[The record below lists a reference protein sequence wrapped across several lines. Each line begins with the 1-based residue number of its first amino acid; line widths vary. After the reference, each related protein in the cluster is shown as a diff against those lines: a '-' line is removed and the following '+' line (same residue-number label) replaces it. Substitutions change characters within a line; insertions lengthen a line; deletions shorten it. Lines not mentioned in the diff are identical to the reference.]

1 MKYYGNNILNINREI
16 YIEGKTMSIK
26 IDGIQSEDELK
37 KAQAAAQ
44 AQGTTI
50 TDYNEWSEILSQF
63 QDNGIQSTG
72 SYTGDKALMENI
84 QAQMAELAQQLQEQE
99 AVQKNMPENNQTEK
113 VQKLAETDKQ
123 QELKAT
129 VANATSSQIM
139 SDYMK
144 YYHML
149 M

>member
-1 MKYYGNNILNINREI
+1 MAIRV
-16 YIEGKTMSIK
+16 
-26 IDGIQSEDELK
+26 DGIESEDELR

-44 AQGTTI
+44 AQGTSI
-50 TDYNEWSEILSQF
+50 TNYNEWAQILQEF
-63 QDNGIQSTG
+63 QDNGIESTG
-72 SYTGDKALMENI
+72 SYAGDKARMQEI
-84 QAQMAELAQQLQEQE
+84 QAAVEEYAAQVQEQE
-99 AVQKNMPENNQTEK
+99 RIQQNAPDNKETEK
-113 VQKLAETDKQ
+113 VQKASETDRN

-139 SDYMK
+139 ADYMK

>member
-1 MKYYGNNILNINREI
+1 
-16 YIEGKTMSIK
+16 MSIK
-26 IDGIQSEDELK
+26 VDGIQSEDELK

-50 TDYNEWSEILSQF
+50 TDYNEWSDILSQF

-72 SYTGDKALMENI
+72 SYTGDKALMEEI
-84 QAQMAELAQQLQEQE
+84 KAQMEELAQQLQEQE
-99 AVQKNMPENNQTEK
+99 TVQQNTPTNNDTEK
-113 VQKLAETDKQ
+113 IKKAVDTDSQ

-129 VANATSSQIM
+129 MANATSSQIM

>member
-1 MKYYGNNILNINREI
+1 ML
-16 YIEGKTMSIK
+16 IK
-26 IDGIQSEDELK
+26 VDGIQSEDELK

-50 TDYNEWSEILSQF
+50 TDYNEWSDILSQF

-72 SYTGDKALMENI
+72 SYTGDKALMEEI
-84 QAQMAELAQQLQEQE
+84 KAQMAELAQQLQEQE
-99 AVQKNMPENNQTEK
+99 TVQQNTPTNNDTEK
-113 VQKLAETDKQ
+113 IKKAVDTDSQ

-129 VANATSSQIM
+129 MANATSSQIM

>member
-1 MKYYGNNILNINREI
+1 
-16 YIEGKTMSIK
+16 MSIK
-26 IDGIQSEDELK
+26 VDGIQSEDELK

-50 TDYNEWSEILSQF
+50 TDYNEWSDILSQF

-72 SYTGDKALMENI
+72 SYTGDKALMEEI
-84 QAQMAELAQQLQEQE
+84 KAQMAELAQQLQEQE
-99 AVQKNMPENNQTEK
+99 TVQQNTPTNNDTEK
-113 VQKLAETDKQ
+113 IKKAVDTDSQ

-129 VANATSSQIM
+129 MANATSSQIM

>member
-1 MKYYGNNILNINREI
+1 MAIRV
-16 YIEGKTMSIK
+16 
-26 IDGIQSEDELK
+26 DGIESEDELR

-44 AQGTTI
+44 AQGTSI
-50 TDYNEWSEILSQF
+50 TNYNEWAQILQEF

-72 SYTGDKALMENI
+72 TYAGDKARMQEI
-84 QAQMAELAQQLQEQE
+84 QAAVEEYAAQVQEQE
-99 AVQKNMPENNQTEK
+99 KIQQNAPDNKETEK
-113 VQKLAETDKQ
+113 VQKSSETDRN

-139 SDYMK
+139 ADYMK

>member
-1 MKYYGNNILNINREI
+1 MA
-16 YIEGKTMSIK
+16 IK
-26 IDGIQSEDELK
+26 VDGIQSEDELK

-44 AQGTTI
+44 AQGASI
-50 TDYNEWSEILSQF
+50 TNYEEWSDILGKF
-63 QDNGIQSTG
+63 QENGIQSTG
-72 SYTGDKALMENI
+72 SYAGDKALMLDI
-84 QAQMAELAQQLQEQE
+84 QAQMEVIAEQLQEQE
-99 AVQKNMPENNQTEK
+99 KIQQNTPDNKETEK
-113 VQKLAETDKQ
+113 VQKTADTDRQ

-139 SDYMK
+139 ADYMK

>member
-1 MKYYGNNILNINREI
+1 
-16 YIEGKTMSIK
+16 MSIK
-26 IDGIQSEDELK
+26 VDGIQSEDELK

-50 TDYNEWSEILSQF
+50 TDYNEWSDILSQF

-72 SYTGDKALMENI
+72 SYTGDKALMEEI
-84 QAQMAELAQQLQEQE
+84 KAQMTELAQQLQEQE
-99 AVQKNMPENNQTEK
+99 VVQQNTPTNNDTEK
-113 VQKLAETDKQ
+113 IKKAVDTDSQ

-129 VANATSSQIM
+129 MANATSSQIM

>member
-1 MKYYGNNILNINREI
+1 
-16 YIEGKTMSIK
+16 MSIK
-26 IDGIQSEDELK
+26 VDGIQSEDELK

-50 TDYNEWSEILSQF
+50 TDYNEWSDILSQF

-72 SYTGDKALMENI
+72 SYSGDKALMEEI
-84 QAQMAELAQQLQEQE
+84 KAQMAELVQQMQEQE
-99 AVQKNMPENNQTEK
+99 AVQQNTPTNNDTEK
-113 VQKLAETDKQ
+113 VQKSAETDKQ

>member
-1 MKYYGNNILNINREI
+1 MALKV
-16 YIEGKTMSIK
+16 
-26 IDGIQSEDELK
+26 DGIESEDELK

-44 AQGTTI
+44 AQGTSI
-50 TDYNEWSEILSQF
+50 TDYNEWSEILSKF
-63 QDNGIQSTG
+63 QENGIQSTG
-72 SYTGDKALMENI
+72 TYAGDKALMLYI
-84 QAQMAELAQQLQEQE
+84 QAQMEVIAEQLQEQE
-99 AVQKNMPENNQTEK
+99 RIQRNTPDNNDNKK
-113 VQKLAETDKQ
+113 VQKTVDTDRQ

-139 SDYMK
+139 ADYMK

>member
-1 MKYYGNNILNINREI
+1 
-16 YIEGKTMSIK
+16 MSIK
-26 IDGIQSEDELK
+26 VDGIQSEDELK

-50 TDYNEWSEILSQF
+50 TDYNEWSDILSQF

-72 SYTGDKALMENI
+72 SYTGDKALMEEI
-84 QAQMAELAQQLQEQE
+84 KAQMAELAQQLQEQE
-99 AVQKNMPENNQTEK
+99 TVQQNTPTNNNTEK
-113 VQKLAETDKQ
+113 IKKAVDTDSQ

-129 VANATSSQIM
+129 MANATSSQIM